1 MLFSDK
7 YKEIQSSHEARYIE
21 RSSLFISLSF
31 RVYSLENIKKHL
43 FDVKKKYKKATHYCY
58 AYILNADKS
67 SFKYDDDGE
76 PSSTAGKQI
85 LNQLYSYDLTNI
97 LVIVVRYYGG
107 KKLGITGL
115 IKSYKKAT
123 IEVLIKSEIVTK
135 YIKEN
140 FQIEFTYSQINNIMN
155 VVKKNDLEIIESN
168 FDLNCK
174 LIFAVVRSNSEKV
187 CNEFITKLNIV
198 PKYLN

>member
-1 MLFSDK
+1 M
-7 YKEIQSSHEARYIE
+7 
-21 RSSLFISLSF
+21 
-31 RVYSLENIKKHL
+31 
-43 FDVKKKYKKATHYCY
+43 
-58 AYILNADKS
+58 
-67 SFKYDDDGE
+67 
-76 PSSTAGKQI
+76 
-85 LNQLYSYDLTNI
+85 
-97 LVIVVRYYGG
+97 
-107 KKLGITGL
+107 
-115 IKSYKKAT
+115 
-123 IEVLIKSEIVTK
+123 LIKSEIVTK

-155 VVKKNDLEIIESN
+155 VVKNDLEIIESN